1 MKYLNFSLKGVIR
14 VSNPLD
20 RESADQFAITV
31 TATDNQS
38 PPQTGVTS
46 VKVEV
51 TDVNDNKPKFS
62 LDTYQFFV
70 SEDAAVSSTVG
81 RVVAVDQDTGNNS
94 KLSYSIQS
102 GNESMF

>member
-1 MKYLNFSLKGVIR
+1 MIR

-20 RESADQFAITV
+20 RESLDQFAITV

-46 VKVEV
+46 V
-51 TDVNDNKPKFS
+51 TIMLSDVNDNQPSFS
-62 LDTYQFFV
+62 LVSYEFAV
-70 SEDAAVSSTVG
+70 SEVAPVSSLVG
-81 RVVAVDQDTGNNS
+81 EVVAVDRDAGNNS

-102 GNESMF
+102 GNESMSFYLLRIELN